1 MTQKTYG
8 FSTGEQSLRIRMESL
23 LKEYK
28 QLLENP
34 EYRTGSSERFSP
46 LAWANLG
53 YITDSLAALDQ
64 KSQSSKEA
72 DKQKEAEKNAKKG
85 RALTDTLG
93 RQPMN
98 AQPPPITEFTLTGGS
113 TAAAAAARATN
124 ARPTAATTTT
134 AARAESAA
142 NTIAAVTATVV
153 TAGASAASASGQ
165 TGEAAITASASPAT
179 SGAIVVYDGD
189 VDGAAK
195 PKSSKRTRNSGGGES
210 SLNLQDLGLSNER
223 AAATIAKSV
232 EKAAETRASESG
244 ALAAALSQNTAVLAN
259 MIQAQQASFKEQ
271 QASTQQFLLG
281 LAKMFASGKKKKKS
295 KSKKTK
301 KEDDA
306 SEKESDSSS
315 SSDD

>member
-1 MTQKTYG
+1 
-8 FSTGEQSLRIRMESL
+8 
-23 LKEYK
+23 
-28 QLLENP
+28 
-34 EYRTGSSERFSP
+34 
-46 LAWANLG
+46 
-53 YITDSLAALDQ
+53 
-64 KSQSSKEA
+64 
-72 DKQKEAEKNAKKG
+72 
-85 RALTDTLG
+85 
-93 RQPMN
+93 
-98 AQPPPITEFTLTGGS
+98 
-113 TAAAAAARATN
+113 
-124 ARPTAATTTT
+124 
-134 AARAESAA
+134 
-142 NTIAAVTATVV
+142 VTATVV